1 MAVCGY
7 DYMKLDDGALL
18 ADALRLKGY
27 SGEVITPE
35 DAEKLRPLLLQEPVY
50 STFQTYLQKLTNA
63 LIEVAADGD
72 VDRMAQYVGY
82 ANAYLALSEALAHAR
97 KVLAE

>member
-1 MAVCGY
+1 MAACGY

-35 DAEKLRPLLLQEPVY
+35 DAEKLRPLLQEPVY

-63 LIEVAADGD
+63 LIEVAADWG
-72 VDRMAQYVGY
+72 VDRMAQYVGH

>member
-1 MAVCGY
+1 MEPCGY

-27 SGEVITPE
+27 SGEVIAPE
-35 DAEKLRPLLLQEPVY
+35 DAEKLRPLFQEPVY

-63 LIEVAADGD
+63 LIGMAADGD
-72 VDRMAQYVGY
+72 VNRMAQYVGH
-82 ANAYLALSEALAHAR
+82 ANAYLALSEALADAR